1 VRATKNKA
9 ATSGA
14 LLVATVGMVAGIN
27 SASASTTAAEA
38 RPTTGTSAVQPADL
52 LGQGTKTHAKLRSLN
67 NSGVVGQADV
77 HVDGRHLEVSVDARG
92 LLRAMPHAMHIHFSH
107 HSRGTCPTVRDDDN
121 SDHRLNTTEGHPAY
135 GSVRVS
141 LTNRGDTGPG
151 SALAVNRFPTA
162 PRGEIHYERKTTT
175 TREVARGIRSGNAAA
190 VIHGVDYNNT
200 DTYDFAAG
208 KSDLDPAL
216 PTEATDPV
224 SCGVLRQDQSLLPDL
239 PELASPGLPNPGLPS
254 QGQ

>member
-14 LLVATVGMVAGIN
+14 LLVASIGLVAGI
-27 SASASTTAAEA
+27 SATSAGATVPTGATGQPSTGTAATN
-38 RPTTGTSAVQPADL
+38 PGDL
-52 LGQGTKTHAKLRSLN
+52 LGQGTKTHARLRSLN

-77 HVDGRHLEVSVDARG
+77 RVDGRQLEISVDARG
-92 LLRAMPHAMHIHFSH
+92 LLRAMPHAMHIHFSAD
-107 HSRGTCPTVRDDDN
+107 SRGTCPTVRDDDN
-121 SDHRLNTTEGHPAY
+121 NDHRLNTTEGGPAY

-141 LTNRGDTGPG
+141 LTKRGSTGPG

-162 PRGEIHYERKTTT
+162 PRGEIHYERETTT
-175 TREVARGIRSGNAAA
+175 TRAVARGIRRGDAAV
-190 VIHGVDYNNT
+190 VIHGIDYNNN

-208 KSDLDPAL
+208 NSDLDPAL

-224 SCGVLRQDQSLLPDL
+224 SCGVLHQRQSLLPDL
-239 PELASPGLPNPGLPS
+239 PGLPNL
-254 QGQ
+254 GQ